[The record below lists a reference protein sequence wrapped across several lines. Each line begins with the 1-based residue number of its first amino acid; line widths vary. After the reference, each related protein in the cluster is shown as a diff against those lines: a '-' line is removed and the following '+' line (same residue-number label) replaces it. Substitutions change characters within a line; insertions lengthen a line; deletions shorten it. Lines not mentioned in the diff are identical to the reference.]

1 VIPRWAAAAG
11 VLALAAVVDAR
22 AQVPDSLARQLPI
35 LLRSSGG
42 PLRIVSGMPGTPGRT
57 LVFSMT
63 APPLLSQYP
72 VPPLTRP
79 EMNQISEARQLAA
92 DGLYARALAE
102 LDTLLAAHPH
112 HAQILTERA
121 RVQLA
126 SGEFAAV
133 ERLARTERTRARDS
147 LLLAT
152 EAIQALEKLGKPREG
167 AAIALEAWTADPAQD
182 WADATLQRLGKADPR
197 GVREQVRA
205 TLKRVPER
213 DDIAIAA
220 ARLDWQLGDSRAAS
234 ATLAAADQPGDA
246 GSLRWRFAQT
256 LLSQRSARDSTG
268 AAEALLDLAAD
279 TRFPPDVRLAAGR
292 RAWEVMSARGAEGE
306 AASRITRALKDIPP
320 ARWDGAFLMD
330 IARALRVAGQ
340 TDEARALLGAGQ
352 VKVGRSALE
361 AEQALADLR
370 DGPPE
375 RALPALK
382 AAAPG
387 SSDAAFRYAEALFFA
402 GQPDS
407 ALPWY
412 QKVSELPAHPNA
424 GASLERIYLI
434 EDAMPRAALPAFGRV
449 AYETWRGDPRRAGAL
464 ADSLYRTMSRGPLW
478 AQAAMQLA
486 ALRVTLGDPRGALEP
501 LLAVA
506 DSLPD
511 DRMAPLARQRAGDL
525 YAGRLKDPK
534 SAVAQYEEC
543 LARYPRAW
551 NAAEV
556 RRRLEQLRRD
566 HRL

>member
-1 VIPRWAAAAG
+1 MIPRWAAVAG
-11 VLALAAVVDAR
+11 VLALAAVADAR
-22 AQVPDSLARQLPI
+22 AQAPDSLARQLPI

-42 PLRIVSGMPGTPGRT
+42 PLRIVGGAPAPGQP
-57 LVFSMT
+57 LFLSIT
-63 APPLLSQYP
+63 APPSLSQYP
-72 VPPLTRP
+72 IPPLTRA
-79 EMNQISEARQLAA
+79 EMNRIVEARQLAS
-92 DGLYARALAE
+92 DGLYARAQAG

-126 SGEFAAV
+126 SGEFAEV
-133 ERLARTERTRARDS
+133 ERLARAERTHARDS

-167 AAIALEAWTADPAQD
+167 AGVALEAWSADPAQD
-182 WADATLQRLGKADPR
+182 WAEATLLRLGKADPR

-205 TLKRVPER
+205 AIKRAPER
-213 DDIAIAA
+213 GDVAIAG
-220 ARLDWQLGDSRAAS
+220 ARLDWMAGDARATS
-234 ATLAAADQPGDA
+234 ATLAAADHPGDA
-246 GSLRWRFAQT
+246 GSLRWSFAQT
-256 LLSQRSARDSTG
+256 LLGQRSPRDSTG
-268 AAEALLDLAAD
+268 ASEALLDLAAD
-279 TRFPPDVRLAAGR
+279 TRFAHDVRLAAAR
-292 RAWEVMSARGAEGE
+292 RAWEVMSARGADGE
-306 AASRITRALKDIPP
+306 AATRIQRALKDIPP

-330 IARALRVAGQ
+330 VARALRVSGQ
-340 TDEARALLGAGQ
+340 TDEARTLLGAGE

-382 AAAPG
+382 AAASG

-412 QKVSELPAHPNA
+412 QKVSDLPAHPNA
-424 GASLERIYLI
+424 GAALERIYLI
-434 EDAMPRAALPAFGRV
+434 EDATPREALPAFGRV
-449 AYETWRGDPRRAGAL
+449 AYEVWRGDAKRASAL
-464 ADSLYRTMSRGPLW
+464 ADSLYRATARGPLW

-486 ALRVTLGDPRGALEP
+486 SLRVSLGDARGALEP

-534 SAVAQYEEC
+534 SAAAQYEEC

-556 RRRLEQLRRD
+556 RRKLEQLRRD
-566 HRL
+566 RRL